1 MEREMQDGAVCDL
14 HDYVSISSAFDSNA
28 VIDVAGEGAQCEL
41 RERMLEF
48 PFRKD
53 YDALESPLQW
63 PRLFDVSNWAL
74 FGAWEQGRRIG
85 GAIAAWKTPGV
96 DMLEERADLVVLWD
110 LRVAPHA
117 RGQGIGSEL
126 FRAVEAWGRSRSC
139 TELKVETQN
148 VNVAACRLY
157 QSCGCALAQVNR
169 DAYRDLPEEVQLI
182 WRKRLLPAGASNR

>member
-1 MEREMQDGAVCDL
+1 MELEMHGGAVRDL
-14 HDYVSISSAFDSNA
+14 HDYVAISSAFDSNA
-28 VIDVAGEGAQCEL
+28 VIDVAGEGEQCEL
-41 RERMLEF
+41 TERTLEF

-63 PRLFDVSNWAL
+63 PWLFDMSNWAL
-74 FGAWEQGRRIG
+74 FGAWDQGRRIG

-96 DMLEERADLVVLWD
+96 NVLEDRADLVVLWD

-117 RGQGIGSEL
+117 RGQGIGSHL

-157 QSCGCALAQVNR
+157 RSCGCALAQVNR
-169 DAYRDLPEEVQLI
+169 GAYRGLPEEVQLI
-182 WRKRLLPAGASNR
+182 WRKHLLPAGASTR